1 MRKWIPAAATAA
13 GAYLIAIAP
22 RLCERPERMP
32 KVYYAH
38 RGLYDNISDAP
49 ENSLAAF
56 QKAVDAGYGIELDV
70 QMTADGKVVV
80 VHDFNLKRIS
90 GVDKEIDQCTYE
102 ELQDYPIYGSD
113 QRVPLFEDVLKA
125 VDGKVPLI
133 VELKYKEGSKICEK
147 AQEILNSYTGI
158 YCIESF
164 HPQVLVWYR
173 KNYPHICRGQLSM
186 NFERDDNTKGA
197 QYFALRHLLTNFL
210 TKPDFIAYDCRAMH
224 AVSKN
229 ICRNLFGCPSVAWT
243 VKCQAQLD
251 ACSRSFDYFIFEG
264 FAPKQ

>member
-1 MRKWIPAAATAA
+1 MKKWIPAAATAA

-38 RGLYDNISDAP
+38 RGLHDNISDAP

-147 AQEILNSYTGI
+147 AQELLNSYTGI
-158 YCIESF
+158 YCIESTIRRYWSGIGKTI
-164 HPQVLVWYR
+164 P
-173 KNYPHICRGQLSM
+173 ISAA
-186 NFERDDNTKGA
+186 D
-197 QYFALRHLLTNFL
+197 
-210 TKPDFIAYDCRAMH
+210 
-224 AVSKN
+224 
-229 ICRNLFGCPSVAWT
+229 
-243 VKCQAQLD
+243 
-251 ACSRSFDYFIFEG
+251 SF
-264 FAPKQ
+264 P